1 MKPAAKAGQLKFRVR
16 FDKKVETEDPAGG
29 STTAWVA
36 QFTRWAD
43 IRQQRGGEGVQA
55 QRLQGTQPALIVVR
69 YDSESLLIEPSWRA
83 VRVVDDITKETY
95 DLKTA
100 VDMEGD
106 RQFIT
111 MQAVS
116 GDPDS

>member
-1 MKPAAKAGQLKFRVR
+1 MKPAARAGELRFRVR
-16 FDKKVETEDPAGG
+16 FDKKVAVEDPAGG
-29 STTAWVA
+29 STETWTA

-55 QRLQGTQPALIVVR
+55 QRLQGTQPALIIVR
-69 YDSESLLIEPSWRA
+69 YDSETNLIEPSWRA
-83 VRVVDDITKETY
+83 VRVVDDEDRETY

-116 GDPDS
+116 GDPES